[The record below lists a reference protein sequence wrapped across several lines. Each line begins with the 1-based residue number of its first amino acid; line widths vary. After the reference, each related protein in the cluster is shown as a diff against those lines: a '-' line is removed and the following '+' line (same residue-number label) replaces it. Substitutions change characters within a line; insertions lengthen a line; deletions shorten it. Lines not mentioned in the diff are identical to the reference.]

1 MSEWRI
7 FKWVVNLLVTALT
20 DERIRQLEDEIK
32 DLKGHK
38 ERKKKYRLENVGGSV
53 VLMPMAR
60 DGSGVTPHWLCPDCG
75 TYLQK
80 QKKSDQGM
88 DEWNCVG
95 CPRSI
100 YVPAG
105 TVPESD
111 FPALVS
117 EGWIRGDN

>member
-1 MSEWRI
+1 MSEWKI
-7 FKWVVNLLVTALT
+7 IKWVAGHLVTAISN
-20 DERIRQLEDEIK
+20 ERIRQLEDEIK
-32 DLKGHK
+32 KLKDHQ
-38 ERKKKYRLENVGGSV
+38 ERMKKYRLEDVGGSV

-60 DGSGVTPHWLCPDCG
+60 GGSRVTPHWLCPDCG

-80 QKKSDQGM
+80 QKKTDQGM
-88 DEWNCVG
+88 DEWNCIG

-100 YVPAG
+100 YVPSG

-111 FPALVS
+111 SPTLVS